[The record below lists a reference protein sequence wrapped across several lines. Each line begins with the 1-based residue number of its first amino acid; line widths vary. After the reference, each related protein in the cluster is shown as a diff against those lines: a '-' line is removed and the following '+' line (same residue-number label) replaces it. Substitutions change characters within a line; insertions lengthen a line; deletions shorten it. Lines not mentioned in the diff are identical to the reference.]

1 MHIPQPN
8 ISSNNDSDYDNDYV
22 NFIVSVLN
30 WAIEIKSKETDYT
43 VNYQIDCPK
52 EWGKPNGGCHKP
64 ALKCFYSFY
73 FSVRNGRWD
82 TITVSRSASTHII
95 CWLLQY

>member
-52 EWGKPNGGCHKP
+52 E
-64 ALKCFYSFY
+64 
-73 FSVRNGRWD
+73 
-82 TITVSRSASTHII
+82 
-95 CWLLQY
+95 

>member
-1 MHIPQPN
+1 MTNTVNGEKILLTLVMHIPQPN

-52 EWGKPNGGCHKP
+52 E
-64 ALKCFYSFY
+64 
-73 FSVRNGRWD
+73 
-82 TITVSRSASTHII
+82 
-95 CWLLQY
+95 